1 MLHSVVVASYEDSW
15 DSEVVRAVGVQLVA
29 VTEVLGVALAV
40 EVVPPGVASLFPQE
54 FAHWDINKVH
64 YRTPAALRMEA
75 NRTPDLAL
83 LDFPASTQ
91 RDSGDFELVP
101 MLVVEPASLALEVL
115 EQEGLVE
122 VEQEV
127 GATVEQ
133 LELDYT
139 VDFVE
144 LGQ

>member
-1 MLHSVVVASYEDSW
+1 
-15 DSEVVRAVGVQLVA
+15 
-29 VTEVLGVALAV
+29 
-40 EVVPPGVASLFPQE
+40 
-54 FAHWDINKVH
+54 
-64 YRTPAALRMEA
+64 MEA

-83 LDFPASTQ
+83 LDFPANTQ

-101 MLVVEPASLALEVL
+101 VLVVEPASLAQGVL

-122 VEQEV
+122 VEPGV

-133 LELDYT
+133 LQLDYT
-139 VDFVE
+139 VAVVG